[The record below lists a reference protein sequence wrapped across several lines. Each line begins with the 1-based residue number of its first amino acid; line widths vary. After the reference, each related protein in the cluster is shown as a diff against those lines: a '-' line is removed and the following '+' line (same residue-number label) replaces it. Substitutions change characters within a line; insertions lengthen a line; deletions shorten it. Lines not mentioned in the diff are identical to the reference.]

1 MSNVVSI
8 SEARQSSPQD
18 FIENAYEKLA
28 ALPNFRVRKGQ
39 KQLSRWIKQS
49 LLSGVPLAA
58 EAPTG
63 TGKTVAYLVGALA
76 AAKESQDRGVPMPI
90 VVTTAT
96 VGLQGQVVTGDLP
109 RLVAAGLIDEGDV
122 IIAKGRSRYF
132 CVQSAE
138 RFVGETDAKSQFDFF
153 NADENTDL
161 VSVDDIK
168 EVLEQFHGRAW
179 NGDVDSF
186 KGNPPA
192 FWEKV
197 EASSDT
203 CTARQCDHYEVCPYF
218 AERRKLANAKIA
230 IANHNLVLADLA
242 QALEEKEAV
251 FPYTR
256 YFLIFD
262 EGHHLPDKAMEI
274 GTAHL
279 DFSEADPVLQQLP
292 PFISMIFKHGDLAR
306 FLDAKDV
313 GHNDF
318 KIGPALNMLRE
329 TRAAVAKLDVE
340 PTTLQRRFRGGV
352 VPDEI
357 SQPARLALQELNA
370 LKELVTRTL
379 NALKN
384 CSIADK
390 KPELKPVLA
399 DILYN
404 GSFISTKL
412 KEFTKSLSLFCA
424 DTSDIR
430 TVRWAYVSETV
441 VSLHVSPVEG
451 SDVLRRIVWD
461 NPRAASSLVSATLKD
476 FGGFDRFRER
486 AGLPENA
493 RTEALEPIFDYSNS
507 KMVMADM
514 AFSPIAK
521 ERERYIAEL
530 LEKLPADIN
539 PEEGTLVLFSSWT
552 MMRTVVEELRRKYGT
567 KVLTQGDMVFRDLI
581 KEHKSRIDKGHGS
594 ILAGVA
600 TMAEG
605 LDLPGKYCTH
615 VMITAIPFTV
625 PGTPL
630 EEERAEL
637 MGERY
642 FRHHLM
648 PDALVK
654 LVQMVGRLIRT
665 EDDAGKITL
674 YDNRLYSKQYGRDI
688 MTALPNFQKKR
699 EWRVKRTI
707 AKPDVMKLV

>member
-8 SEARQSSPQD
+8 SEARNAQPQD
-18 FIENAYEKLA
+18 YIEKAYEALA
-28 ALPNFRVRKGQ
+28 ALPGMRVRKGQ
-39 KQLSRWIKQS
+39 KQLSMWVKQA
-49 LLSGVPLAA
+49 LLDNVPLAA

-63 TGKTVAYLVGALA
+63 TGKTVAYLIGALA
-76 AAKESQDRGVPMPI
+76 AAKESEAKGIPMPI
-90 VVTTAT
+90 VITTAT
-96 VGLQGQVVTGDLP
+96 VGLQGQIVTGDLP
-109 RLVAAGLIDEGDV
+109 RLIAAGLIEEGDA

-132 CVQSAE
+132 CVQAAE
-138 RFVGETDAKSQFDFF
+138 RFVGETDGKSQFDFF
-153 NADENTDL
+153 NADQNTDL

-168 EVLEQFHGRAW
+168 HILEQFHGRAW

-186 KGNPPA
+186 KGNKPV
-192 FWEKV
+192 FWAQV
-197 EASSDT
+197 EASSET
-203 CTARQCDHYEVCPYF
+203 CTSRQCEYYETCPYF
-218 AERRKLANAKIA
+218 ADRRRLASAKIA
-230 IANHNLVLADLA
+230 IANHNLVLADLS

-262 EGHHLPDKAMEI
+262 EGHHLPDKAMDI
-274 GTAHL
+274 GTAKL
-279 DFSEADPVLQQLP
+279 DFAEADPVLQQLQ
-292 PFISMIFKHGDLAR
+292 PFVSSIFKHGDLAR
-306 FLDAKDV
+306 FLDAKDI
-313 GHNDF
+313 GNNDF
-318 KIGPALNMLRE
+318 KIGPALNFLRE
-329 TRAAVAKLDVE
+329 TKNAVAKLDVD
-340 PTTLQRRFRGGV
+340 PATLQRRFRGGV
-352 VPDEI
+352 VPDDI
-357 SQPARLALQELNA
+357 GQPAKLAYQEMSILRD
-370 LKELVTRTL
+370 LVGRTL
-379 NALKN
+379 SALKN
-384 CSIADK
+384 CNLGDK

-404 GSFISTKL
+404 GSVISSKFKMFAKAL
-412 KEFTKSLSLFCA
+412 GLFCA
-424 DTSDIR
+424 EDTDTR
-430 TVRWAYVSETV
+430 TVRWAFVSEAV

-461 NPRAASSLVSATLKD
+461 NPRASSALVSATLKD

-486 AGLPENA
+486 AGLPEKA
-493 RTEALEPIFDYSNS
+493 RTEALEPIFDYTAS

-514 AFSPIAK
+514 AFSPISK
-521 ERERYIAEL
+521 ERDRYIVEL

-539 PEEGTLVLFSSWT
+539 PDEGTLVLFSSWT
-552 MMRTVVEELRRKYGT
+552 MMRTVSEALRERFGA
-567 KVLTQGDMVFRDLI
+567 KVLTQGEMGFRDLI
-581 KEHKSRIDKGHGS
+581 KEHKSRIDKGQGS

-665 EDDAGKITL
+665 EGDTGKITL

-688 MTALPNFQKKR
+688 MKALPNFQKKR
-699 EWRVKRTI
+699 EWRAKKTI
-707 AKPDVMKLV
+707 AKPDALKLV

>member
-8 SEARQSSPQD
+8 SEARSAQPQD
-18 FIENAYEKLA
+18 FIEKAYDALA

-39 KQLSRWIKQS
+39 KQLSMWVKQA
-49 LLSGVPLAA
+49 LLEKIPVAA

-76 AAKESQDRGVPMPI
+76 AAKESEARGVPMPI
-90 VVTTAT
+90 VITTAT

-109 RLVAAGLIDEGDV
+109 RLIAAGLIDEGDAV
-122 IIAKGRSRYF
+122 IAKGRSRYF
-132 CVQSAE
+132 CIQSAE
-138 RFVGETDAKSQFDFF
+138 RFVGETDGKSQFDFF
-153 NADENTDL
+153 NAEANTDL

-168 EVLEQFHGRAW
+168 DVLEQFHGQAW

-186 KGNPPA
+186 KGGQPV
-192 FWEKV
+192 FWAQV
-197 EASSDT
+197 AASSDT
-203 CTARQCDHYEVCPYF
+203 CTGRQCEYYETCPYF
-218 AERRKLANAKIA
+218 ADRRKLANAKIA
-230 IANHNLVLADLA
+230 IANHNLVLADLS

-274 GTAHL
+274 GTAKL
-279 DFSEADPVLQQLP
+279 DFSEAEPVLQQLQ
-292 PFISMIFKHGDLAR
+292 PFVNSIFKHGDLAR

-313 GHNDF
+313 GINDF
-318 KIGPALNMLRE
+318 KVGPALALLRE
-329 TRAAVAKLDVE
+329 TRAAVAALDVE

-352 VPDEI
+352 VPDNI
-357 SQPARLALQELNA
+357 HQPARLAYQELNL

-379 NALKN
+379 SALKN
-384 CSIADK
+384 CNLADK

-399 DILYN
+399 DILFN
-404 GSFISTKL
+404 GSGLSSKF
-412 KEFTKSLSLFCA
+412 KEFTKALSLFCA
-424 DTSDIR
+424 DVSDIR
-430 TVRWAYVSETV
+430 TVRWAYVSETI

-451 SDVLRRIVWD
+451 SDVLRRVVWD
-461 NPRAASSLVSATLKD
+461 NPRASAALVSATLKD

-493 RTEALEPIFDYSNS
+493 RTEALDPIFDYTQSL
-507 KMVMADM
+507 MVMAQMD
-514 AFSPIAK
+514 FSPIAK
-521 ERERYIAEL
+521 ERERYTTEL
-530 LEKLPADIN
+530 LEKLPADID
-539 PEEGTLVLFSSWT
+539 PTVGTLVLFSSWT
-552 MMRTVVEELRRKYGT
+552 MMRTVVEELRRKFGD
-567 KVLTQGDMVFRDLI
+567 KVLSQGDMAFRDLI
-581 KEHKSRIDKGHGS
+581 KEHKSRIDKGQGS
-594 ILAGVA
+594 VLAGVA

-605 LDLPGKYCTH
+605 LDLPGNYCTH

-665 EDDAGKITL
+665 EGDTGKITL

-688 MTALPNFQKKR
+688 MKALPNFQKKR
-699 EWRVKRTI
+699 EWRVKTTI
-707 AKPDVMKLV
+707 AKVEALKLV

>member
-8 SEARQSSPQD
+8 SEARHSPAQE
-18 FIENAYEKLA
+18 FIERAYEALE
-28 ALPNFRVRKGQ
+28 ALPNFRIRKGQ
-39 KQLSRWIKQS
+39 KQLSYWIKQA
-49 LLSGVPLAA
+49 LLEGVPLAA

-76 AAKESQDRGVPMPI
+76 AARDSEARGFPMPI

-109 RLVAAGLIDEGDV
+109 RLVAAGLIAESEV
-122 IIAKGRSRYF
+122 VIAKGRSRYF

-138 RFVGETDAKSQFDFF
+138 RFVGETDGKNQFDFF
-153 NADENTDL
+153 NAEENIDL
-161 VSVDDIK
+161 ESVDDIK
-168 EVLEQFHGRAW
+168 AVLEQYHGKAW
-179 NGDVDSF
+179 DGDVDSF
-186 KGNPPA
+186 KGNPPV
-192 FWEKV
+192 FWAKV

-203 CTARQCDHYEVCPYF
+203 CTSHQCDYFETCPYF
-218 AERRKLANAKIA
+218 SARRKLANAKIA

-251 FPYTR
+251 FPYPK

-274 GTAHL
+274 GTAKL
-279 DFSEADPVLQQLP
+279 DFSETDPVLQQLP
-292 PFISMIFKHGDLAR
+292 LYISTIFRHGDLAR
-306 FLDAKDV
+306 FLDAKDI
-313 GHNDF
+313 GSKDF
-318 KIGPALNMLRE
+318 KIGPAMNLLRE
-329 TRAAVAKLDVE
+329 TREAVAKLDVD
-340 PTTLQRRFRGGV
+340 PATFQRRFRGGV
-352 VPDEI
+352 VPPEI
-357 SQPARLALQELNA
+357 IFPARLALQELSA
-370 LKELVTRTL
+370 LKDVVARMLS
-379 NALKN
+379 ALKN
-384 CSIADK
+384 SKLSDK

-399 DILYN
+399 DILVN
-404 GSFISTKL
+404 GSFIGTKL

-424 DTSDIR
+424 ETSETR
-430 TVRWAYVSETV
+430 TVRWAYVSEAI
-441 VSLHVSPVEG
+441 VSIHVSPVEG

-486 AGLPENA
+486 AGLPEKA
-493 RTEALEPIFDYSNS
+493 RTEALDPIFDYSTS
-507 KMVMADM
+507 HMVMAEM
-514 AFSPIAK
+514 VFSPISK

-530 LEKLPADIN
+530 LEKLPLDIN

-552 MMRTVVEELRRKYGT
+552 MMRTVVEELRRHHGS
-567 KVLTQGDMVFRDLI
+567 KVLVQGDMGFRDLI
-581 KEHKSRIDKGHGS
+581 KEHKARIDKGQGS

-615 VMITAIPFTV
+615 VVITAIPFTV

-654 LVQMVGRLIRT
+654 LIQMVGRLIRT
-665 EDDAGKITL
+665 EGDTGKITL

-688 MTALPNFQKKR
+688 MKALPNFQKKR
-699 EWRVKRTI
+699 EWRAKRTV
-707 AKPDVMKLV
+707 AKLDFLKLV